1 MIDNDKKV
9 NKFIEAITAYAQ
21 EQSRK
26 IHEEVEAFKTERLA
40 QAEQQVLQES
50 YNLIHR
56 EREDVNNQLKKEF
69 SQREFT
75 LRGQLIRRR
84 QEIAETVFEE
94 ARQKLLAFT
103 ATPAY
108 GEQLRTSFSEMQKL
122 LPAESSV
129 YILSERDRDKAALLA
144 GLCPAGSRFE
154 YTTDIRL
161 GGIRGM
167 NLQAGILVDDTLD
180 AKLEQQQDWFVQNM
194 RLSIKPA

>member
-94 ARQKLLAFT
+94 ARQRLLAFT

-108 GEQLRTSFSEMQKL
+108 VEQLRSSFSEMQRM
-122 LPAESSV
+122 LPAEGSV
-129 YILSERDRDKAALLA
+129 YTLSERDRDKAASLA
-144 GLCPAGSRFE
+144 DLCPAGSHFD
-154 YTTDIRL
+154 YTADIRL

-167 NLQAGILVDDTLD
+167 NPQMGVLVDDTLD
-180 AKLEQQQDWFVQNM
+180 TKLEQQQDWFVQNM